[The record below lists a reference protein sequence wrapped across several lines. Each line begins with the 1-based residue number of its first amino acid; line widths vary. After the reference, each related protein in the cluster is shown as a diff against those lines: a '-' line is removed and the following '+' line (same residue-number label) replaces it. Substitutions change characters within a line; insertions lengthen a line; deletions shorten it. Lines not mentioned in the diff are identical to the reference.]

1 MPFDR
6 LRAAGLAGLLLLSGA
21 ASLPMRAADC
31 SGVPSYASTSVYT
44 NGMQVVYNSQLW
56 KAQWWTQNEAPS
68 KGGSGVWLYVADC
81 GSVASCTTPPA
92 VPSGL
97 AASGITS
104 TSVNLS
110 WTAVSTP
117 ANCSVTYSV
126 FRSGTQLSS
135 GLTGTST
142 TITGLTA
149 NTAYSFTV
157 AAVDAAGS
165 SAMSSPVSVT
175 TSSDGGNTGSC
186 AGVPAY
192 SATAVYTNGMKV
204 VYNNQ
209 LWNAQWWTQG
219 EAPSNAGSGV
229 WKYLSD
235 CSSVACST
243 APAVPSGLA
252 SGNLTSTGVTLSWG
266 AVAAPAGCTVSY
278 KVYQNGVQVGTPSTN
293 SLSLTNLT
301 ANTTYSF
308 TVASADAAGTSTQG
322 AALSVKTP
330 SAGTCAAA
338 PAVPTGLAST
348 NVTGTSADLS
358 WAAVSSP
365 ANCSVTYR
373 VYSRG
378 IQIQTGLTATSTTI
392 SGLTANTSYS
402 FTVAA
407 VDAAGIS
414 AQSTALAVK
423 TAGATCAAAPAVP
436 TGLASANVTSSSVVL
451 SWTAVTSPA
460 NCSVTYRVYSRGIQ
474 IQTGL
479 TATST
484 TISGLTA
491 NTTYSFTVAAVDAAG
506 ISAQSAILAVQTTGT
521 GTCTAVPSVPTGL
534 ASSNVTSS
542 GLSLSWNAATA
553 GSGCAVTYTVYKDG
567 AVAVSGLTGTS
578 TSISGLAAS
587 TTYSFTVA
595 AVDGAGS
602 SSQSSALSVTTSP
615 GGGGSITAKV
625 GYFIQWGIYARAYY
639 VKNLVTS
646 GAADKLTHINYAF
659 ANIDPVNLT
668 VLNGQTHA
676 TSSNPEDPN
685 QGDGG
690 NDAWAD
696 YQKTFSDTVSGV
708 ADTWNQ
714 TLAGNF
720 NQLKELKAKYPKMH
734 ILMSI
739 GGWTY
744 SKYFSDVAATDAS
757 RKKFVASAIDAY
769 IKGNLPSSG
778 GYGGPGSAAG
788 IFDGIDID
796 WEWPGVLGHVGN
808 HFGPNDKANFVLLM
822 KEFRTQL
829 DALGGQHYLLTAF
842 GPADPD
848 KIAVGWDLPA
858 LAQYI
863 DIFNVQGYDFHGA
876 GSDNSWEPN
885 RTGHQSNLY
894 LDPNDPYPFHFSC
907 DSAIQNYLNVGI
919 SPQKL
924 TLGLPFYGRGWKG
937 VAAGGQNGQWQTAN
951 GAAPGQFGSD
961 NLESGTR
968 ETYNLNSSVGGT
980 VYHDTRSIATYKF
993 TGDGGEWWS
1002 YDDAWCIG
1010 QKANYI
1016 KSKNLLGAMIW
1027 EMCGDDGTLMNA
1039 IQ

>member
-1 MPFDR
+1 
-6 LRAAGLAGLLLLSGA
+6 
-21 ASLPMRAADC
+21 
-31 SGVPSYASTSVYT
+31 
-44 NGMQVVYNSQLW
+44 
-56 KAQWWTQNEAPS
+56 
-68 KGGSGVWLYVADC
+68 
-81 GSVASCTTPPA
+81 
-92 VPSGL
+92 
-97 AASGITS
+97 
-104 TSVNLS
+104 
-110 WTAVSTP
+110 
-117 ANCSVTYSV
+117 
-126 FRSGTQLSS
+126 
-135 GLTGTST
+135 
-142 TITGLTA
+142 
-149 NTAYSFTV
+149 
-157 AAVDAAGS
+157 
-165 SAMSSPVSVT
+165 
-175 TSSDGGNTGSC
+175 
-186 AGVPAY
+186 
-192 SATAVYTNGMKV
+192 
-204 VYNNQ
+204 
-209 LWNAQWWTQG
+209 
-219 EAPSNAGSGV
+219 
-229 WKYLSD
+229 
-235 CSSVACST
+235 
-243 APAVPSGLA
+243 
-252 SGNLTSTGVTLSWG
+252 
-266 AVAAPAGCTVSY
+266 
-278 KVYQNGVQVGTPSTN
+278 
-293 SLSLTNLT
+293 
-301 ANTTYSF
+301 
-308 TVASADAAGTSTQG
+308 
-322 AALSVKTP
+322 
-330 SAGTCAAA
+330 
-338 PAVPTGLAST
+338 
-348 NVTGTSADLS
+348 
-358 WAAVSSP
+358 
-365 ANCSVTYR
+365 
-373 VYSRG
+373 
-378 IQIQTGLTATSTTI
+378 
-392 SGLTANTSYS
+392 
-402 FTVAA
+402 
-407 VDAAGIS
+407 
-414 AQSTALAVK
+414 
-423 TAGATCAAAPAVP
+423 
-436 TGLASANVTSSSVVL
+436 
-451 SWTAVTSPA
+451 
-460 NCSVTYRVYSRGIQ
+460 
-474 IQTGL
+474 
-479 TATST
+479 
-484 TISGLTA
+484 
-491 NTTYSFTVAAVDAAG
+491 
-506 ISAQSAILAVQTTGT
+506 
-521 GTCTAVPSVPTGL
+521 
-534 ASSNVTSS
+534 
-542 GLSLSWNAATA
+542 
-553 GSGCAVTYTVYKDG
+553 
-567 AVAVSGLTGTS
+567 
-578 TSISGLAAS
+578 
-587 TTYSFTVA
+587 
-595 AVDGAGS
+595 
-602 SSQSSALSVTTSP
+602 
-615 GGGGSITAKV
+615 V
-625 GYFIQWGIYARAYY
+625 GYFIQWGVYGRQYF
-639 VKNLVTS
+639 VKNLDTS
-646 GAADKLTHINYAF
+646 GAAAKLTHINYAF